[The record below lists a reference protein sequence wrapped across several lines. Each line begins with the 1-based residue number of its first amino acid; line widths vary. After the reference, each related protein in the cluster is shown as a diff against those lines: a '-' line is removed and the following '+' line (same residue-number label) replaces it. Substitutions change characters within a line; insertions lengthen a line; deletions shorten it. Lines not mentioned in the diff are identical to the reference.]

1 MQILLNSAHFNSQE
15 YAKRKHSKKLQQ
27 TQHIVGASFDCECGE
42 TSHKLYIGSQSGNR
56 QAAGQYLILIAEVF
70 YYISHVM

>member
-15 YAKRKHSKKLQQ
+15 YAKRKHSRKLQQ

-42 TSHKLYIGSQSGNR
+42 TSHKLYIGSQSGSSL
-56 QAAGQYLILIAEVF
+56 QAAGQYLILIADVF
-70 YYISHVM
+70 YISHVM

>member
-27 TQHIVGASFDCECGE
+27 TQHIIGASFDCECGE

-56 QAAGQYLILIAEVF
+56 L
-70 YYISHVM
+70 